1 MASSSLTATPGYVW
15 ESDKSADKGKMLSLE
30 LVRRGLA
37 FPFLFESAGDYIPQF
52 LTAAR
57 SAIDGKKGVWK
68 HYRDEPLT
76 LAETYDKPKSYATP
90 ADPVFRR
97 VVDAEELE
105 DLTLPEALR
114 KYDVIDYETGNLVTG
129 DRFTEID
136 IKNRVRP

>member
-1 MASSSLTATPGYVW
+1 MPGYVW

-68 HYRDEPLT
+68 HYQDEPLT
-76 LAETYDKPKSYATP
+76 FAETYDKPKSYTTP
-90 ADPVFRR
+90 ADPVQDAKPLNMPVIFRR
-97 VVDAEELE
+97 VVDAE
-105 DLTLPEALR
+105 
-114 KYDVIDYETGNLVTG
+114 
-129 DRFTEID
+129 
-136 IKNRVRP
+136 